1 MYDRIRGNLH
11 RQFKALEL
19 LASLLEEEF
28 ELLCSH
34 DTDGV
39 AALEFSIHE
48 LLRQIVDERM
58 TLKKAIQGATIA
70 EYAGMLPDEE
80 GQEVRRLYTL
90 IDSLEQQS
98 SRRASRNAE
107 LSLALLD
114 QSRSLLVFLHE
125 RIAPRSATCYGAGGR
140 LKEHRPEAAI
150 YSGRF

>member
-28 ELLCSH
+28 ELLCAH
-34 DTDGV
+34 DTDAV
-39 AALEFSIHE
+39 SALEFSIHE
-48 LLRQIVDERM
+48 LLRQIVDERT
-58 TLKKAIQGATIA
+58 TLKRTIQGATVA

-80 GQEVRRLYTL
+80 GQEILRLHTL
-90 IDSLEQQS
+90 IDALEQQS

-114 QSRSLLVFLHE
+114 QSRSLVLFLHE
-125 RIAPRSATCYGAGGR
+125 QIAPKRTLCYGAGGR
-140 LKEHRPEAAI
+140 LKEYRPEAAM
-150 YSGRF
+150 YSGRY